1 LRANKQQKEILNY
14 INNDNSQNILL
25 AHKRKENKKNKTII
39 GVPHPFLKWA
49 GGKRQLLGQI
59 EENLPKKF
67 DKYIEPFV
75 GGGALFFYLLPE
87 RAVLIDTNNELVNTY
102 LIIKNRVKDLIKSL
116 KKHKNEKD
124 YYYEVRNIDRNYEEY
139 QKFSNVEKASRTI
152 FLNRCCYNG
161 LYRVNSKG
169 QFNVPF
175 GKYKNPKFCDEENL
189 LAVNRVLQQA
199 EIIAGDFE
207 KCLEFAKLNDFVYFD
222 PPYQPISET
231 ANFTSY
237 TKENFSKEDQLKLF
251 KTYQKLDERGCKV
264 MLSNSYNDFIMN
276 LYQQYKIKYV
286 SAKRAIN
293 SDANGRGEIR
303 ELLIINY

>member
-1 LRANKQQKEILNY
+1 LRANKRQKDILNY
-14 INNDNSQNILL
+14 IDDDNGLITLI
-25 AHKRKENKKNKTII
+25 AHKRRENKKSKTII

-59 EENLPKKF
+59 EEYLPKKF
-67 DKYIEPFV
+67 NKYIEPFV

-87 RAVLIDTNNELVNTY
+87 EAVLIDTNEELVNTY
-102 LIIKNRVKDLIKSL
+102 LIIKNRVKELIKSL
-116 KKHKNEKD
+116 KKHKNEKE
-124 YYYEVRNIDRNYEEY
+124 YFYKVRNIDRNYKEY
-139 QKFSNVEKASRTI
+139 QKLSNVEKASRTI

-207 KCLEFAKLNDFVYFD
+207 KCLEFSTPNDFVYFD

-237 TKENFSKEDQLKLF
+237 TKENFSKEDQLRLF

-276 LYQQYKIKYV
+276 LYQKYKINYV